1 MNGMRYPLG
10 ILLAIAGPVV
20 VGVGYL
26 KAPSAS
32 ACAAANSLA
41 LDLGQPATCS
51 TTPSALYFVAGAVL
65 LIAGVLIILPWS
77 RWLVGDS
84 Y

>member
-1 MNGMRYPLG
+1 MRYPLG

-32 ACAAANSLA
+32 ACTAANAIA

-51 TTPSALYFVAGAVL
+51 TTPSPLYFVAGAVL

-84 Y
+84 